1 MLTRLWKTL
10 PLTLST
16 LICLQPVL
24 ANQVEESRLPAA
36 RQALPQVV
44 ERYQGIT
51 DRLLP
56 TLSQTSNELILTRDV
71 ALLGT
76 RLWQQAV
83 ADVQSGNPDDRAL
96 YWGRLQLRQTLNDT
110 PARIKL
116 ADWQRQVL
124 LNAVD
129 KNSRGM
135 SDIHFDDDAQLR
147 ILVTGFDP
155 FFLDRDISQSNPS
168 GLVAMSLDGKK
179 FSVGGKTAQIES
191 VMIPVRFTD
200 FDEGLIESL
209 LTPVYRDK
217 QVDLVVTV
225 SMGRDQ
231 FDLERFVARNRS
243 AAAPDNRNLLT
254 GADKAH
260 PKPPMF
266 QGKVLNG
273 PEFIEFSLPAQAMTQ
288 VQGRWSVNDN
298 HTVTTAEKGQ
308 FDAQSIGELTQ
319 ATSVEG
325 GGGGYL
331 SNEIS
336 YRALRLQVLMNSPIP
351 TGHIHTPSIKGHEPQ
366 TEQQIVAQ
374 TLQLLQAAAGAL

>member
-1 MLTRLWKTL
+1 MLTRLWITL

-16 LICLQPVL
+16 LLCLHPVQ

-36 RQALPQVV
+36 REAMPQVI

-51 DRLLP
+51 GKLLP
-56 TLSQTSNELILTRDV
+56 TLAQTNNELVLTRDV
-71 ALLGT
+71 AQLGT

-83 ADVQSGNPDDRAL
+83 TDVQSGNPDDRSL
-96 YWGRLQLRQTLNDT
+96 YWSRLQLRQTLNDA
-110 PARIKL
+110 PAGIKL
-116 ADWQRQVL
+116 VDWQRKVL
-124 LNAVD
+124 LNAVE
-129 KNSRGM
+129 KSSRGM
-135 SDIHFDDDAQLR
+135 SDIHFDDDARLR

-155 FFLDRDISQSNPS
+155 FFLDRNIAQSNPS
-168 GLVAMSLDGKK
+168 GLVALSLDGKK
-179 FSVGGKTAQIES
+179 FEVGGKTAQIET

-209 LTPVYRDK
+209 LTPIYRDR

-231 FDLERFVARNRS
+231 FDLERFVGRNRS
-243 AAAPDNRNLLT
+243 AAAPDNRNVLT

-260 PKPPMF
+260 PRPPLF

-288 VQGRWSVNDN
+288 VQGRWPVNDH
-298 HTVTTAEKGQ
+298 HTVTTSQKGE
-308 FDAQSIGELTQ
+308 FSPLSIGELQQ

-336 YRALRLQVLMNSPIP
+336 YRALRLQVLMNSPIA
-351 TGHIHTPSIKGHEPQ
+351 TGHIHTPRVQGYEPKM
-366 TEQQIVAQ
+366 EQEIVEQ
-374 TLQLLQAAAGAL
+374 TLQLLQAAAAAL